1 MIVTQDIARSNQ
13 PRRGDMIVTE
23 NSEKETNPEGVI

>member
-13 PRRGDMIVTE
+13 PRRGDTTKTHKNYDIQT
-23 NSEKETNPEGVI
+23 S